1 VGGFF
6 FDFEAIR
13 TESSDR
19 DAPRRLC
26 EQLLYKTV
34 KLVVSALEQS
44 PLKHPKDCKEFICR
58 DSRVDPGYVVPL
70 LRKAWAEESDKE
82 TRRSAILSW
91 ERAFPQPF
99 EGLVF
104 HADGITNVEDLEP
117 MWETVWKS
125 KFYGAFVASSTH
137 WLISP

>member
-1 VGGFF
+1 MVSRRCPFHTG
-6 FDFEAIR
+6 
-13 TESSDR
+13 
-19 DAPRRLC
+19 PRLC

-44 PLKHPKDCKEFICR
+44 PLKHPKNCKEFICR

-99 EGLVF
+99 EDLQF
-104 HADGITNVEDLEP
+104 HADGVTQCANQIMPSTPSTRHEFASEAPPVRHRRDA
-117 MWETVWKS
+117 
-125 KFYGAFVASSTH
+125 YSSTR
-137 WLISP
+137 LTG

>member
-1 VGGFF
+1 MGGLF

-13 TESSDR
+13 TASSDR

-44 PLKHPKDCKEFICR
+44 PLKHPKNCKEFICR

-99 EGLVF
+99 ENLVF

-117 MWETVWKS
+117 MWTTVRKS
-125 KFYGAFVASSTH
+125 KCYGAFSTPSTRR
-137 WLISP
+137 LLTV